1 MTTKSTV
8 LLAALFALA
17 ASSCATT
24 QQAPQSLE
32 DLLKDKNY
40 RMGQE
45 VDRIQNYTINGWNY
59 VNRENLILHDG
70 VNRRYL
76 VTFRNMCQGLP
87 DNELVAYTTTTSQ
100 LTKFD
105 KFLVRDK
112 GSRIIDHCYIQS
124 LHKLEKIS

>member
-1 MTTKSTV
+1 MTTKSTL
-8 LLAALFALA
+8 LLAAMFALA
-17 ASSCATT
+17 AGSCATT
-24 QQAPQSLE
+24 QQSPKSLE
-32 DLLKDKNY
+32 ELLKDKNY

-87 DNELVAYTTTTSQ
+87 ANELVAYTTTTSQ

-112 GSRIIDHCYIQS
+112 GSKIIDHCYIQS
-124 LHKLEKIS
+124 LHKLERIS